1 MKMRQNNLQMNIWKS
16 DKETLLNEE
25 KDCLGKLIL
34 EDGTTFAHSPM
45 TTNYTM
51 KKVSKRNYPIA

>member
-1 MKMRQNNLQMNIWKS
+1 MNIWKS
-16 DKETLLNEE
+16 DKETLLNED

-45 TTNYTM
+45 TTSCTM
-51 KKVSKRNYPIA
+51 KKVSRKNSLIA